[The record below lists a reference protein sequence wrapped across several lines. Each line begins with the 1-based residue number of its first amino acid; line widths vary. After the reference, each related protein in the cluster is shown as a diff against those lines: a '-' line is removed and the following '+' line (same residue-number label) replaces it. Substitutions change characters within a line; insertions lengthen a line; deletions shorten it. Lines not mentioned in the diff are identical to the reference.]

1 MSEDAMKVK
10 LSEAELSSVLL
21 ELPGWQ
27 LKQGKLNR
35 QWEFAN
41 FSEAFGFMS
50 RVALLAEQMDHH
62 PEWSNVYNRVTI
74 DLISHDVD
82 GISQRDVLMA
92 QSISQLSGA
101 PD

>member
-1 MSEDAMKVK
+1 MKVK

>member
-1 MSEDAMKVK
+1 MKVK

-101 PD
+101 SD